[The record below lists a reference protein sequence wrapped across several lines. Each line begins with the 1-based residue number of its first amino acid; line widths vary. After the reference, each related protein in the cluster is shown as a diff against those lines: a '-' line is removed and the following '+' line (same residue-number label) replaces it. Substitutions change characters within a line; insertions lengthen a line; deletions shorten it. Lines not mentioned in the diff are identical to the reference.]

1 MAFAVELDE
10 AGRGE
15 MITRDELYRLV
26 WAEPASSLAS
36 RLGVSN
42 SYLCRVCTALEVP
55 RPPRGYWTRRKAG
68 LEAPI
73 PELPPLRSGS
83 PDRWS
88 RDRAEQVQIRPFY
101 RRFPG
106 RSPGL
111 TDAEHPLVAA
121 SRPHFGA
128 AASRSAQLEEAV
140 DADDVPGAAIAA
152 DVATKDTEDA
162 ADAADAAAAAESYL
176 KLPKRL
182 SIIDVTT
189 SRSRL
194 SASLELADKLYRAL
208 EARGH
213 RVLIAASFESFARLS
228 VDRDAVI
235 LGRPRDP
242 REEHARRRPTVAYVG
257 STPIGLAVVEAGRE
271 TRLHYAGHGRFL
283 SEARWRKRRRA
294 GHSWSVTKWLPTGL
308 LKIVAYSPFPSV
320 GWRREWNETREGAL
334 AELVD
339 QIALD
344 LEKVATRVG
353 DWQETDRLSN

>member
-1 MAFAVELDE
+1 
-10 AGRGE
+10 

-26 WAEPASSLAS
+26 WAEPASTLALKL
-36 RLGVSN
+36 RVSD

-68 LEAPI
+68 LEAPV
-73 PELPPLRSGS
+73 PELPPLRLGS

-101 RRFPG
+101 SRFRR

-111 TDAEHPLVAA
+111 TETEHPLVAA
-121 SRPHFGA
+121 SRPHFRA
-128 AASRSAQLEEAV
+128 AASRSAQLEEAD
-140 DADDVPGAAIAA
+140 DADDLPADAAI
-152 DVATKDTEDA
+152 KDREDA

-176 KLPKRL
+176 RLPKRL

-194 SASLELADKLYRAL
+194 SASLELADKLYRAI

-242 REEHARRRPTVAYVG
+242 REDHARRRPTVAYVG

-283 SEARWRKRRRA
+283 SEARWKKRRRA
-294 GHSWSVTKWLPTGL
+294 GHSWSVTRWLPTGL

-334 AELVD
+334 TELVD

-353 DWQETDRLSN
+353 DWQKADRLSG